1 MNQKGEGKMSNLF
14 PTRRDFMDFGG
25 RLFDDFFNQSLS
37 NVSSFNTDIKEL
49 EKEYV
54 LEADL
59 PGMTK
64 DNIRLNYQDNVLS
77 IEAKTDA
84 SKDERDDEGNYIR
97 RERMSRSY
105 SRQFVLKDVDEEG
118 IKATFENGVLT
129 VTLPKRQTKK
139 SESGN
144 IPID

>member
-59 PGMTK
+59 P
-64 DNIRLNYQDNVLS
+64 
-77 IEAKTDA
+77 
-84 SKDERDDEGNYIR
+84 
-97 RERMSRSY
+97 
-105 SRQFVLKDVDEEG
+105 
-118 IKATFENGVLT
+118 
-129 VTLPKRQTKK
+129 
-139 SESGN
+139 
-144 IPID
+144 